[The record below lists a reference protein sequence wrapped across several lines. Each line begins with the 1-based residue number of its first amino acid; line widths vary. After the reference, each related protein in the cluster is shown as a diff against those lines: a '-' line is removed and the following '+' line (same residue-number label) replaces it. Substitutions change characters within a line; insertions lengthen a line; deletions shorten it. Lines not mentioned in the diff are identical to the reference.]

1 MSKINNAAAL
11 KRSANVTKLINN
23 RIIPPSTAPSLLNL
37 NNNLNLIK
45 KPTVNA
51 AANNVANIAAKNAAN
66 IAAKNAPASQSNKTV
81 IILVLVGIGL
91 MALLGLIAFSLQLVN
106 DGKIRTMEG
115 KLAKQAEQ
123 NKKLNAQSSSAGSI
137 AATNMKRGDQGP
149 PGIQGPPGPTGGV
162 HAAAGPLLCVGQ
174 RKVATPTVGVSDASI
189 IYLDDR
195 RYTPIQYWT
204 LRNNPDGTV
213 SVVNKFTGN
222 CMTTNNLKDVFS
234 DKCKNPVP
242 LNQKFNWGPNMQ
254 LSSADIQ
261 NFCVSVKSNY
271 PMSNNNMNR
280 YDLDNMT
287 EKPDSN
293 KGAVTKLLLEQC
305 ADGQKLDQ
313 TWWVGN

>member
-1 MSKINNAAAL
+1 MK
-11 KRSANVTKLINN
+11 
-23 RIIPPSTAPSLLNL
+23 
-37 NNNLNLIK
+37 NNNLTIPLLTNAEK
-45 KPTVNA
+45 AASKAAAKA
-51 AANNVANIAAKNAAN
+51 AANNAANVTNNAAKAAE
-66 IAAKNAPASQSNKTV
+66 KTV
-81 IILVLVGIGL
+81 LTKKDKIFIGVLVGIGII
-91 MALLGLIAFSLQLVN
+91 AFIGLIGFIIQQAN
-106 DGKIRTMEG
+106 DGKVTTAQGNIG
-115 KLAKQAEQ
+115 QIQQDIIDLKAKQ
-123 NKKLNAQSSSAGSI
+123 NSAGSI

-162 HAAAGPLLCVGQ
+162 HAGAGPLLCVGQ
-174 RKVATPTVGVSDASI
+174 RKVATPTVGTSDASI

-204 LRNNPDGTV
+204 LRNNADGTV

-222 CMTTNNLKDVFS
+222 CMTTNKENAVFS
-234 DKCKNPVP
+234 NKCDDKNVSA
-242 LNQKFNWGPNMQ
+242 NQKFIWKPNMQ
-254 LSSADIQ
+254 LSSVETP

-271 PMSNNNMNR
+271 PMSNENMNR

-287 EKPDSN
+287 EKSDSN

>member
-1 MSKINNAAAL
+1 MSSNMINIKKLPQKITNNAARVAA
-11 KRSANVTKLINN
+11 KAAKSAAATVTK
-23 RIIPPSTAPSLLNL
+23 
-37 NNNLNLIK
+37 
-45 KPTVNA
+45 
-51 AANNVANIAAKNAAN
+51 AANNAAN
-66 IAAKNAPASQSNKTV
+66 ATANVAEKTV
-81 IILVLVGIGL
+81 LRKIDKIFIGVLIGILILAV
-91 MALLGLIAFSLQLVN
+91 LGLVAFSMQQAN
-106 DGKIRTMEG
+106 DGRVNSLDTKVKAQEVEINE
-115 KLAKQAEQ
+115 L
-123 NKKLNAQSSSAGSI
+123 NKKIKSADSVS
-137 AATNMKRGDQGP
+137 ATNMKRGDQGP

-195 RYTPIQYWT
+195 RYTPIQYWS

-222 CMTTNNLKDVFS
+222 CMTTNNEKAVFS
-234 DKCKNPVP
+234 NKCENKNVP
-242 LNQKFNWGPNMQ
+242 LNQKFNWLPNMQ
-254 LSSADIQ
+254 LSSAAMQ
-261 NFCVSVKSNY
+261 NFCLSVNSKFQ
-271 PMSNNNMNR
+271 MSNENMNK

-293 KGAVTKLLLEQC
+293 KGTVTKLILEQC

>member
-1 MSKINNAAAL
+1 MNKNMIAIKNLAQKVTNNAKAVTAA
-11 KRSANVTKLINN
+11 
-23 RIIPPSTAPSLLNL
+23 
-37 NNNLNLIK
+37 
-45 KPTVNA
+45 NA
-51 AANNVANIAAKNAAN
+51 AANAVTAANAAAKNT
-66 IAAKNAPASQSNKTV
+66 PASQPNKTV
-81 IILVLVGIGL
+81 IIVVLVGIGL
-91 MALLGLIAFSLQLVN
+91 MAALGLIGFIMQQVN
-106 DGKIRTMEG
+106 DGKVTTATVDIGTIQQDI
-115 KLAKQAEQ
+115 KDLKAKQ
-123 NKKLNAQSSSAGSI
+123 NSAGSI

-174 RKVATPTVGVSDASI
+174 RKVATPTVGTSDASI
-189 IYLDDR
+189 IYLDER

-204 LRNNPDGTV
+204 LRNNADGTV

-222 CMTTNNLKDVFS
+222 CMTTNNSKAVFS

-254 LSSADIQ
+254 LSSVDIP
-261 NFCVSVKSNY
+261 NFCVSVDSKFQ
-271 PMSNNNMNR
+271 MSNENMNK

-293 KGAVTKLLLEQC
+293 KGAVSKLLLKQC
-305 ADGQKLDQ
+305 GSTNDANQ

>member
-1 MSKINNAAAL
+1 MNKNMIPINKLAQKVTNNAKAVTAA
-11 KRSANVTKLINN
+11 
-23 RIIPPSTAPSLLNL
+23 
-37 NNNLNLIK
+37 
-45 KPTVNA
+45 NA
-51 AANNVANIAAKNAAN
+51 AANAVTAANAAAKNT
-66 IAAKNAPASQSNKTV
+66 PASQPNKTV
-81 IILVLVGIGL
+81 IIVVLVGIGL
-91 MALLGLIAFSLQLVN
+91 MAALGLIGFIMQQVN
-106 DGKIRTMEG
+106 DGKVTTATVDIGTIQQDI
-115 KLAKQAEQ
+115 KDLKAKQ
-123 NKKLNAQSSSAGSI
+123 NSAGSI

-222 CMTTNNLKDVFS
+222 CMTTNNSKAVFS

-261 NFCVSVKSNY
+261 NFCVSVDSKY
-271 PMSNNNMNR
+271 PMSNENMNK

-293 KGAVTKLLLEQC
+293 KGVVSKLLLKQC
-305 ADGQKLDQ
+305 GSTNDANQ

>member
-1 MSKINNAAAL
+1 MSKINNAAL
-11 KRSANVTKLINN
+11 KKAAIKLNNNNINKIN
-23 RIIPPSTAPSLLNL
+23 IQPATAPSLNIL
-37 NNNLNLIK
+37 NNNSSVITK
-45 KPTVNA
+45 ATVNA
-51 AANNVANIAAKNAAN
+51 AENVATNTAKL
-66 IAAKNAPASQSNKTV
+66 AAKNAPASQPNKTV
-81 IILVLVGIGL
+81 LILVLVGIGL
-91 MALLGLIAFSLQLVN
+91 MALLGLVAFSLQMVN
-106 DGKIRTMEG
+106 DGKMRTMNNKVAAQE
-115 KLAKQAEQ
+115 EQ
-123 NKKLNAQSSSAGSI
+123 NKILTAKQNSAGSI

-222 CMTTNNLKDVFS
+222 CMTTNNLNAVFS
-234 DKCKNPVP
+234 DTCKNPVP
-242 LNQKFNWGPNMQ
+242 LNQKFNWKPNMQ
-254 LSSADIQ
+254 LSSAEIQ
-261 NFCVSVKSNY
+261 NFCVSVENKF
-271 PMSNNNMNR
+271 PMSNENMNR

-293 KGAVTKLLLEQC
+293 KGVVSKLLLKKCGEVN
-305 ADGQKLDQ
+305 DINQ